1 MKVLSFY
8 IAKEV
13 LKGSLIALLVLL
25 TLFNL
30 FTFADEL
37 KDMGKAHYGLT
48 QIFYYLS
55 LTSPGVIYELVP
67 ASALIGS
74 LFVLGAM
81 GNNRELVAM
90 QAAGLSILG
99 IIKAVMLA
107 GLVLVTLSLV
117 VGEFIAPVTEKLA
130 NKIKTAALEEH
141 IIINPKY
148 GLWLREDKKYVN
160 VRQVEDDGELV
171 NISIYEL
178 DENRHLTQ
186 AIHAEKASFLGK
198 KTWKMQNIKQ
208 SAISTEQVNVETQA
222 DQIWQSSIA
231 PNLLKIVVV
240 DPKDLSL
247 YDLSQYVKFLKSNHQ
262 KSHAYETAF
271 WGRAISPFTTFVM
284 LLVSAPF
291 VIGIHRGVSVGARIM
306 LGVTIGMGFNILDKI
321 INHVGLIYN
330 LNPPL
335 MAILPSFTVFTI
347 VLLTI
352 YKAQKT

>member
-1 MKVLSFY
+1 MNVLSFY
-8 IAKEV
+8 IAKEI

-37 KDMGKAHYGLT
+37 KDLGKAHYGLKE
-48 QIFYYLS
+48 IFYYLS
-55 LTSPGVIYELVP
+55 LTSPGVLYELVP

-74 LFVLGAM
+74 LFVLGSM

-90 QAAGLSILG
+90 QASGLSILG
-99 IIKAVMLA
+99 IIKATMLA
-107 GLVLVTLSLV
+107 GLILVGISLA

-130 NKIKTAALEEH
+130 HKIKTAALEEH
-141 IIINPKY
+141 IIMNPKY

-160 VRQVEDDGELV
+160 VRQIEDDGELS

-178 DENRHLTQ
+178 DDNRHLSRSL
-186 AIHAEKASFLGK
+186 HAEKASFLGK
-198 KTWKMQNIKQ
+198 KNWKLQNIKE
-208 SAISTEQVNVETQA
+208 STISTEQINVDTEV
-222 DQIWQSSIA
+222 DRIWQSSIA

-240 DPKDLSL
+240 DPNDLSL
-247 YDLSQYVKFLKSNHQ
+247 YDLSQYVNFLKSNHQ
-262 KSHAYETAF
+262 KSHVYETAF
-271 WGRAISPFTTFVM
+271 WGRAISPLTTFVM

-306 LGVTIGMGFNILDKI
+306 IGVTIGMGFNILDKI
-321 INHVGLIYN
+321 INHIGLIYN

-335 MAILPSFTVFTI
+335 MAILPSLTVFTV
-347 VLLTI
+347 VLLAI
-352 YKAQKT
+352 KNAQKT